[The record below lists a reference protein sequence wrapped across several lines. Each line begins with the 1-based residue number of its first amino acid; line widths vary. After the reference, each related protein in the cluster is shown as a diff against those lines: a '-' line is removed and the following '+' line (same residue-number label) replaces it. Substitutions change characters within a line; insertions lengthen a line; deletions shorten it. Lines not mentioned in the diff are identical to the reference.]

1 MANYQNP
8 TAGQIA
14 ATVGAKSG
22 NVETKT
28 AQDGYLFASG
38 VLAPEV
44 SNILGHQFPQYVATA
59 MLERIGSYTG
69 ISRDQEEWFEQGR
82 SRKGAT
88 ITAGGGTTG
97 ATITLTLDTDAST
110 IGSGGYFLVKDI
122 IMLESGKTAIVTAI
136 GTSTTFQTI
145 TIAKLDGANFIA
157 GDSAD
162 SESIGHL
169 SNAHG
174 EASTAPASR
183 LFLPEQR
190 YNQLQTIR
198 RTCTISGKALTD
210 KTYIDN
216 GASWYYKQEMLDMAE
231 MAKDRENAVMF
242 SEISDQATLE
252 PTCEGIL
259 PAVARGGVN
268 NVFGTAV
275 VEDDIM
281 NHIKDLLVSGGSG
294 KEYTVFCGAQFLAD
308 AQKALKDYYK
318 NGGVNYGTFS
328 SSSTK
333 VGINPETYLFLG
345 ITINF
350 VHYATFDDIATLPFA
365 GTPDATKINY
375 SNFSLWLNM
384 GSGTEGEKLVSL
396 KYKELNGQQR
406 KFIYKKE
413 NGLAG
418 NTDNVANGTDALSGH
433 MLSEIMPEL
442 RNLNMHGTLRANS

>member
-8 TAGQIA
+8 TQAQIN
-14 ATVGAKSG
+14 ATVGAKSA
-22 NVETKT
+22 NVNTKT
-28 AQDGYLFASG
+28 GQDGYLFASG

-59 MLERIGSYTG
+59 MLERIGSYEG
-69 ISRDQEEWFEQGR
+69 ISRDQESWFEQGR
-82 SRKGAT
+82 SRKGAV
-88 ITAGGGTTG
+88 ITAGGAATG
-97 ATITLTLDTDAST
+97 ASITLTLDTDSST
-110 IGSGGYFLVKDI
+110 VGSGGYFLVKDV
-122 IMLESGKTAIVTAI
+122 IMLSGGKTAIVTAI
-136 GTSTTFQTI
+136 GVSTTFQTI
-145 TIAKLDGANFIA
+145 TISKLDGTAFVA
-157 GDSAD
+157 GDTTD
-162 SESIGHL
+162 TESIGHL
-169 SNAHG
+169 SSAFG
-174 EASTAPASR
+174 EASTAPDSR
-183 LFLPEQR
+183 LFLPENR
-190 YNQLQTIR
+190 YNQLQLIR
-198 RTCTISGKALTD
+198 RTCTISGKSLTD

-242 SEISDQATLE
+242 SEISDQANLD

-259 PAVARGGVN
+259 PSVARGGVT
-268 NVFGTAV
+268 NVFGGAV

-294 KEYTVFCGAQFLAD
+294 KEYTVFCGAQFIAD
-308 AQKALKDYYK
+308 ATKALKDYYVS
-318 NGGVNYGTFS
+318 GGVSYGTFS
-328 SSSTK
+328 SSSNK
-333 VGINPETYLFLG
+333 VGINPEVYIFLG

-384 GSGTEGEKLVSL
+384 GTGTEGEKLLSL

-406 KFIYKKE
+406 KFMYKKE
-413 NGLAG
+413 NGMAG
-418 NTDNVANGTDALSGH
+418 DTDVVANGTDALSGH
-433 MLSEIMPEL
+433 MLAEIMPEL